1 VLHDPSVNVVFVSL
15 EKLNVDLVLW
25 YSAYDKTPII
35 IILPMIDVIIK
46 RFSGPNINKK
56 IRNMENMI

>member
-1 VLHDPSVNVVFVSL
+1 MKVVFVSL

-35 IILPMIDVIIK
+35 IILPIIDVIIK

-56 IRNMENMI
+56 MRNMENMI